1 MVPGNSPGVRFIP
14 PVCDYIF
21 ICVRILVSGNVF
33 IPDCFSFLQQQVRGI
48 YFHSP
53 MKGIR
58 KTWEE
63 FIISLNNFSKNQT
76 RKGVENYDD

>member
-21 ICVRILVSGNVF
+21 LCVRIPVFGKCLYSGLLF
-33 IPDCFSFLQQQVRGI
+33 IFAATGKRDILPT
-48 YFHSP
+48 P

-63 FIISLNNFSKNQT
+63 FIISLNNFSKKSNQE
-76 RKGVENYDD
+76 RS